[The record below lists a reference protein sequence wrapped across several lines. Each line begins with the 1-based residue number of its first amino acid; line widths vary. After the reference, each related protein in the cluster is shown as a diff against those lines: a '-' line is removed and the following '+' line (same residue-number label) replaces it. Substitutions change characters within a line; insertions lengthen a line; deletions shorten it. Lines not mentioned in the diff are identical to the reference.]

1 MHKKYIYAWKCGLN
15 CIFTDFS
22 CGAHFFVLG
31 APAPLYPE
39 VLFERMAQVVAVE
52 VRIDFGGEDAF
63 VSEHLLYLPDTGAP
77 FEQVRGER
85 VPERMR
91 ADVFVDAGA
100 LGGLFQDR
108 EDHHARKLPAP
119 VVEEYD
125 LFARTCA
132 AALLEIA
139 LYLVACD
146 GADRHQPLLV
156 ALADDADV
164 ALPEKEV
171 GKP

>member
-1 MHKKYIYAWKCGLN
+1 MRFELH
-15 CIFTDFS
+15 FTDFS
-22 CGAHFFVLG
+22 CRAHFFVLR

-100 LGGLFQDR
+100 LGG
-108 EDHHARKLPAP
+108 P
-119 VVEEYD
+119 VS
-125 LFARTCA
+125 
-132 AALLEIA
+132 
-139 LYLVACD
+139 
-146 GADRHQPLLV
+146 GS
-156 ALADDADV
+156 
-164 ALPEKEV
+164 
-171 GKP
+171 

>member
-63 VSEHLLYLPDTGAP
+63 VSEASP
-77 FEQVRGER
+77 
-85 VPERMR
+85 VPAGDWRPLR
-91 ADVFVDAGA
+91 ACAWRTSAG
-100 LGGLFQDR
+100 
-108 EDHHARKLPAP
+108 
-119 VVEEYD
+119 
-125 LFARTCA
+125 T
-132 AALLEIA
+132 
-139 LYLVACD
+139 
-146 GADRHQPLLV
+146 
-156 ALADDADV
+156 
-164 ALPEKEV
+164 
-171 GKP
+171 

>member
-1 MHKKYIYAWKCGLN
+1 
-15 CIFTDFS
+15 
-22 CGAHFFVLG
+22 
-31 APAPLYPE
+31 
-39 VLFERMAQVVAVE
+39 MAAV
-52 VRIDFGGEDAF
+52 
-63 VSEHLLYLPDTGAP
+63 
-77 FEQVRGER
+77 
-85 VPERMR
+85 
-91 ADVFVDAGA
+91 VFVDAGA
-100 LGGLFQDR
+100 RWRPFSDVKKL
-108 EDHHARKLPAP
+108 HARKLPAP

-132 AALLEIA
+132 AALFEIA

>member
-100 LGGLFQDR
+100 LGGLFQDQ
-108 EDHHARKLPAP
+108 EQ
-119 VVEEYD
+119 
-125 LFARTCA
+125 LFLLMLAVLLIKNGA
-132 AALLEIA
+132 QMEIVLALLYIA
-139 LYLVACD
+139 M
-146 GADRHQPLLV
+146 
-156 ALADDADV
+156 
-164 ALPEKEV
+164 
-171 GKP
+171 